1 LNPMESPDQLGWVE
15 VAPTS
20 YQANTLGFKRNFV
33 LGTRDGV
40 SRRDL
45 LLTAAAMPRPILL
58 RPNTYE
64 WNGVP
69 VPPPST
75 WASFRVNLGAAEFD
89 VEVEPLDIS
98 EVTVRPT
105 PVIRK

>member
-1 LNPMESPDQLGWVE
+1 MESPDQLGWVE

-20 YQANTLGFKRNFV
+20 YQVNTIGFKRNFV
-33 LGTRDGV
+33 LRTRDGV

-45 LLTAAAMPRPILL
+45 LLTAAAMLRPILL

-75 WASFRVNLGAAEFD
+75 WASLRVNLGAAEFD
-89 VEVEPLDIS
+89 VEVEPLDFS

>member
-1 LNPMESPDQLGWVE
+1 LPPMIMCAISFVGF
-15 VAPTS
+15 
-20 YQANTLGFKRNFV
+20 ANGYKR
-33 LGTRDGV
+33 D
-40 SRRDL
+40 
-45 LLTAAAMPRPILL
+45 AAAMPRPILL

>member
-1 LNPMESPDQLGWVE
+1 LNPMEFPDQLGWVE
-15 VAPTS
+15 VAPTL
-20 YQANTLGFKRNFV
+20 YQANKLGFKRKFG

-40 SRRDL
+40 TRRDL
-45 LLTAAAMPRPILL
+45 LLTAAVMPRPILL

-69 VPPPST
+69 VLPPST

-89 VEVEPLDIS
+89 VEVEPLEIS
-98 EVTVRPT
+98 EVTVIPT